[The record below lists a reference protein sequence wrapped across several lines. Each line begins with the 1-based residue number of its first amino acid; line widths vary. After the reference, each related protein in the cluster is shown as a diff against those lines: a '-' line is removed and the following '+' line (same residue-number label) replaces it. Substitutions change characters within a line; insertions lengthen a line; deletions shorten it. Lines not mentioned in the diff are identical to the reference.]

1 MVFHA
6 ILALHK
12 LRHEDQPNLNAAA
25 VSHNPYPSWHDQSG
39 ISCGPAGNNCAVEG
53 NGRRG
58 PGPIPLPGRISAIFH
73 GSSRSH
79 DGDHSLFDLRRARST
94 LSGHSVS
101 QGLPQQQRG
110 FGSTAYNSTPTP
122 LYSISHGGSHGGHF
136 SKEATSHATTNSFYG
151 GLASP
156 VHTADVKSIWGQ
168 SSRGSQFSTSS
179 MVPQANHS
187 LFNFGL
193 HDGVIS
199 MASVAVHSGS
209 AHSSSY
215 SWDVNRTTALIQ
227 QHATTT
233 QPAKPYWAVQN
244 AEARRSGFLAPEPF
258 TQYPAESVQGYSS
271 I

>member
-12 LRHEDQPNLNAAA
+12 LRHEDQPNLNPAA
-25 VSHNPYPSWHDQSG
+25 VSHNPYPSWHNQSG

-58 PGPIPLPGRISAIFH
+58 PGPVPLPGHISAIFH
-73 GSSRSH
+73 GSSRLH

-94 LSGHSVS
+94 LSGHSAS
-101 QGLPQQQRG
+101 QVLPQQKRG
-110 FGSTAYNSTPTP
+110 FGSAAYNSTPTP
-122 LYSISHGGSHGGHF
+122 LYSISHAGHF
-136 SKEATSHATTNSFYG
+136 SNEAISHTTTNSFYG

-156 VHTADVKSIWGQ
+156 VHTADVKSMWGQ
-168 SSRGSQFSTSS
+168 RSRGAQFSASS

-199 MASVAVHSGS
+199 MASVSVHSGS
-209 AHSSSY
+209 AHSNSY
-215 SWDVNRTTALIQ
+215 SWDVNRTAASVQ
-227 QHATTT
+227 QHAKTT
-233 QPAKPYWAVQN
+233 QPAKPYWAA
-244 AEARRSGFLAPEPF
+244 AELRRSGFLAPEPF